1 MGENSHIGVVGGY
14 LLVVVREGLLASEM
28 EYAMLPADEGLFLC
42 RIVCS
47 EFTLVCPLPLCP

>member
-28 EYAMLPADEGLFLC
+28 EYAMLPADEGLFL
-42 RIVCS
+42 
-47 EFTLVCPLPLCP
+47 